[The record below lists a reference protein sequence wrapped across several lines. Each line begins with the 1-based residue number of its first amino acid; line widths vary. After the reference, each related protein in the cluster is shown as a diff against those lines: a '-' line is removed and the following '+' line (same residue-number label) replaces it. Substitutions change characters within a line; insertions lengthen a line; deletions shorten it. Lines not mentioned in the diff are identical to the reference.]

1 MKMILPGAVFVLM
14 LSVGM
19 SLRHGQMLAA
29 YRRMTWSAWLRLLLA
44 TFLVPPAIALLL
56 GHIFPLTLP
65 EMAGLFMVG
74 VAPGAPLMTRNIAKK
89 GFDMHLA
96 AGYQLWGALLIPVMI
111 PLVVFA
117 AGKLLDRD
125 IWIPPHVLLREIAQK
140 QFLPLLLG
148 MGFAYVLPVMAAKLQ
163 PAMTMIGNV
172 VLTVAIVAFLYKL
185 GPTVLKALTLWL
197 PVAALVLAVGSV
209 LAIRFLLRADVLT
222 DRTLAICNANRH
234 VGLALLLSGQ
244 YLHAKAALPAV
255 AAYALVA
262 PLVMGATSKWFHR
275 GESAE
280 CVMRIQFARRVAQS
294 TYVRAQDSGGVRRR
308 LGSASR
314 VR

>member
-1 MKMILPGAVFVLM
+1 MKFILPAAVFLLM
-14 LSVGM
+14 MSVGM
-19 SLRHGQMLAA
+19 SLRHDKMLAA
-29 YRRMTWSAWLRLLLA
+29 YRRLTWSAWLRLVLA
-44 TFLVPPAIALLL
+44 TFIVPPAIALLL
-56 GHIFPLTLP
+56 PHIFPLTLP

-96 AGYQLWGALLIPVMI
+96 AGYQLWGAVLIPVMI

-117 AGKLLDRD
+117 AGRFYDRD
-125 IWIPPHVLLREIAQK
+125 IWIPPRALLTEIAQK

-148 MGFAYVLPVMAAKLQ
+148 MTLAYLLPAMAAKLQ
-163 PAMTMIGNV
+163 PPMTVVGNV
-172 VLTVAIVAFLYKL
+172 VLTVAIVLFLYKM
-185 GPTVLKALTLWL
+185 GPVALKALTPWL

-209 LAIRFLLRADVLT
+209 LAIRLLLRADVVT

-255 AAYALVA
+255 AAYAIVA

-275 GESAE
+275 GEKAE
-280 CVMRIQFARRVAQS
+280 PVKA
-294 TYVRAQDSGGVRRR
+294 
-308 LGSASR
+308 
-314 VR
+314 

>member
-1 MKMILPGAVFVLM
+1 MKFILPAAVFLLM
-14 LSVGM
+14 MSVGM
-19 SLRHGQMLAA
+19 SLRHDKMLAA

-44 TFLVPPAIALLL
+44 TFIVPPAIALLL
-56 GHIFPLTLP
+56 PHIFPLTLP

-111 PLVVFA
+111 PLVVFT
-117 AGKLLDRD
+117 AGKLFDRD
-125 IWIPPHVLLREIAQK
+125 IWIPPRVLLKEIAQK

-148 MGFAYVLPVMAAKLQ
+148 MALAYLLPAVSAKLQ
-163 PAMTMIGNV
+163 RPMTVIGNV
-172 VLTVAIVAFLYKL
+172 VLTVAIVAFLFKM
-185 GPTVLKALTLWL
+185 GPVALRALTPWL

-255 AAYALVA
+255 AAYAIMA
-262 PLVMGATSKWFHR
+262 PFVMGMTSKWFHR
-275 GESAE
+275 GEKAE
-280 CVMRIQFARRVAQS
+280 PVKA
-294 TYVRAQDSGGVRRR
+294 
-308 LGSASR
+308 
-314 VR
+314 

>member
-1 MKMILPGAVFVLM
+1 MKFILPAAVFLLM

-19 SLRHGQMLAA
+19 SLRHDKMLAA
-29 YRRMTWSAWLRLLLA
+29 YRRITWSAWMRLLLA
-44 TFLVPPAIALLL
+44 TFIIPPAIALLL
-56 GHIFPLTLP
+56 PHIFPLTLP

-74 VAPGAPLMTRNIAKK
+74 VAPGAPLMTRNIAKR

-111 PLVVFA
+111 PLVVFIV
-117 AGKLLDRD
+117 GKLYDRN
-125 IWIPPHVLLREIAQK
+125 IWIPPRVLLTEIAEK
-140 QFLPLLLG
+140 QYLPLLLG
-148 MGFAYVLPVMAAKLQ
+148 MTLAYLLPVISAKLQ

-172 VLTVAIVAFLYKL
+172 VLTVAIVAFLFKL
-185 GPTVLKALTLWL
+185 GPTVLKSLTLWL

-262 PLVMGATSKWFHR
+262 PFVMGATSKWFHR
-275 GESAE
+275 GERAAESA
-280 CVMRIQFARRVAQS
+280 VA
-294 TYVRAQDSGGVRRR
+294 
-308 LGSASR
+308 
-314 VR
+314 

>member
-1 MKMILPGAVFVLM
+1 MKFILPAAVFLLM
-14 LSVGM
+14 MSVGM
-19 SLRHGQMLAA
+19 SLRHDKMLAA
-29 YRRMTWSAWLRLLLA
+29 YRRLTWSAWLRLVLA
-44 TFLVPPAIALLL
+44 TFIVPPAIALLL
-56 GHIFPLTLP
+56 PHIFPLTLP

-96 AGYQLWGALLIPVMI
+96 AGYQLWGAVLIPVMI

-117 AGKLLDRD
+117 AGRFYDRD
-125 IWIPPHVLLREIAQK
+125 IWIPPRALLTEIAQK

-148 MGFAYVLPVMAAKLQ
+148 MTLAYLLPAMAAKLQ
-163 PAMTMIGNV
+163 PPMTVVGNV
-172 VLTVAIVAFLYKL
+172 VLTVAIVLFLYKM
-185 GPTVLKALTLWL
+185 GPVALKALTPWL

-209 LAIRFLLRADVLT
+209 LAIRLLLRADVVT

-244 YLHAKAALPAV
+244 YLHANAALPAV
-255 AAYALVA
+255 AAYAIVA

-275 GESAE
+275 GEKAE
-280 CVMRIQFARRVAQS
+280 PVKA
-294 TYVRAQDSGGVRRR
+294 
-308 LGSASR
+308 
-314 VR
+314 

>member
-1 MKMILPGAVFVLM
+1 MKFILPGAVFVLM
-14 LSVGM
+14 MSVGM
-19 SLRHGQMLAA
+19 SLRHDKMIAA
-29 YRRMTWSAWLRLLLA
+29 FRRMTWSAWMRLLLA
-44 TFLVPPAIALLL
+44 TFIVPPAIALLL
-56 GHIFPLTLP
+56 PHIFPLTLA

-117 AGKLLDRD
+117 TGKLYDRD
-125 IWIPPHVLLREIAQK
+125 IWIPPRVLLTEIAEK

-148 MGFAYVLPVMAAKLQ
+148 MALAYLLPVIAAKLQ
-163 PAMTMIGNV
+163 PAMTVIGNV
-172 VLTVAIVAFLYKL
+172 VLTVAIVLFLFKM
-185 GPTVLKALTLWL
+185 GPVALKALTPWL

-209 LAIRFLLRADVLT
+209 LAIRFLLRANVVT

-262 PLVMGATSKWFHR
+262 PFVMGATSKWFHR
-275 GESAE
+275 GEKA
-280 CVMRIQFARRVAQS
+280 AAP
-294 TYVRAQDSGGVRRR
+294 A
-308 LGSASR
+308 AA
-314 VR
+314 

>member
-1 MKMILPGAVFVLM
+1 MKLLIPGAVFLLM
-14 LSVGM
+14 LSIGM
-19 SLRHGQMLAA
+19 SLRRDKMLAA
-29 YRRMTWSAWLRLLLA
+29 YRRMKWSAWIRLLLA
-44 TFLVPPAIALLL
+44 TFIIPPAIALLL
-56 GHIFPLTLP
+56 PHIFPLTLP
-65 EMAGLFMVG
+65 EMAGLFLVG

-89 GFDMHLA
+89 GFDMQLA

-111 PLVVFA
+111 PLVVFT
-117 AGKLLDRD
+117 AGQFYNRN
-125 IWIPPHVLLREIAQK
+125 IWIPPRVLLTEIAEK
-140 QFLPLLLG
+140 QFFPLLLG
-148 MGFAYVLPVMAAKLQ
+148 MALAYLLPVISAKLQ
-163 PAMTMIGNV
+163 PTMTLVGNV
-172 VLTVAIVAFLYKL
+172 VLTVAIVGFLFKL

-262 PLVMGATSKWFHR
+262 PFVMAATSKWFHR
-275 GESAE
+275 GEQAAESAK
-280 CVMRIQFARRVAQS
+280 
-294 TYVRAQDSGGVRRR
+294 G
-308 LGSASR
+308 
-314 VR
+314 

>member
-1 MKMILPGAVFVLM
+1 MKFILPAAVFLLM
-14 LSVGM
+14 MSVGM
-19 SLRHGQMLAA
+19 SLRHDKMLAA

-44 TFLVPPAIALLL
+44 TFIVPPAIALLL
-56 GHIFPLTLP
+56 PHIFPLTLP

-111 PLVVFA
+111 PLVVFT
-117 AGKLLDRD
+117 AGKLFDRD
-125 IWIPPHVLLREIAQK
+125 IWIPPRVLLKEIAQK

-148 MGFAYVLPVMAAKLQ
+148 MALAYLLPAIAAKLQ
-163 PAMTMIGNV
+163 PAMTVIGNV
-172 VLTVAIVAFLYKL
+172 VLTVAIVAFLFKM
-185 GPTVLKALTLWL
+185 GPAALKALTPWL

-209 LAIRFLLRADVLT
+209 LAIRLLLWADVLT

-255 AAYALVA
+255 AAYAIVA
-262 PLVMGATSKWFHR
+262 PFVMGATSKWFHR
-275 GESAE
+275 GEKAE
-280 CVMRIQFARRVAQS
+280 PVKA
-294 TYVRAQDSGGVRRR
+294 
-308 LGSASR
+308 
-314 VR
+314 

>member
-1 MKMILPGAVFVLM
+1 MKFILPGAVFLLM
-14 LSVGM
+14 MSVGM
-19 SLRHGQMLAA
+19 SLRYDKIISAC
-29 YRRMTWSAWLRLLLA
+29 RRMRWSVWVRLLLA
-44 TFLVPPAIALLL
+44 TFIVPPAIALLL
-56 GHIFPLTLP
+56 PHIFPLTLP

-117 AGKLLDRD
+117 TGKLYDRD
-125 IWIPPHVLLREIAQK
+125 IWIPPRVLLTEIAEK

-148 MGFAYVLPVMAAKLQ
+148 MVLAYLLPIMAAKLQ
-163 PAMTMIGNV
+163 PAMTVIGNV
-172 VLTVAIVAFLYKL
+172 VLTVAIVVFLFKM
-185 GPTVLKALTLWL
+185 GPVALKALTPWL

-209 LAIRFLLRADVLT
+209 LAIRFLLRADVVT

-262 PLVMGATSKWFHR
+262 PFVMGATSKWFHR
-275 GESAE
+275 GEQVAE
-280 CVMRIQFARRVAQS
+280 PAKA
-294 TYVRAQDSGGVRRR
+294 
-308 LGSASR
+308 
-314 VR
+314 

>member
-1 MKMILPGAVFVLM
+1 MKMILPAAVFVLM
-14 LSVGM
+14 MSVGM
-19 SLRHGQMLAA
+19 SLRHDKMIAA

-56 GHIFPLTLP
+56 PHIFPLTMA

-89 GFDMHLA
+89 GFDMQLA
-96 AGYQLWGALLIPVMI
+96 AGYQVWGALLIPVMI
-111 PLVVFA
+111 PLVVFG
-117 AGKLLDRD
+117 AGRLYDRN
-125 IWIPPHVLLREIAQK
+125 IWIPPHVLLVEIAEN

-148 MGFAYVLPVMAAKLQ
+148 MVLAYLLPVIAAKLQ
-163 PAMTMIGNV
+163 RPMTMSGNV
-172 VLTVAIVAFLYKL
+172 VLTVAIVAFMLKL

-197 PVAALVLAVGSV
+197 PLAALVLAVGSV

-234 VGLALLLSGQ
+234 IGLALLLTGN
-244 YLHAKAALPAV
+244 YLQAQKALPAV

-262 PLVMGATSKWFHR
+262 PFVMGATSKWFHR
-275 GESAE
+275 GEKAE
-280 CVMRIQFARRVAQS
+280 PVKA
-294 TYVRAQDSGGVRRR
+294 
-308 LGSASR
+308 
-314 VR
+314 